1 MTTPKEKAALLV
13 LTYMAMGV
21 RKDQSKEYALAA
33 VEFTRDEFKL
43 HCAAEIGTD
52 GTPDDHFNT
61 IKSEIEKI

>member
-1 MTTPKEKAALLV
+1 MTTPKQKASLLI

-21 RKDQSKEYALAA
+21 RKDQAKEYALAA
-33 VEFTRDEFKL
+33 VEFAREEFKV

-61 IKSEIEKI
+61 IKQEIENL

>member
-1 MTTPKEKAALLV
+1 MTSKAKASLLI

-21 RKDQSKEYALAA
+21 RKDQAKEYALAT
-33 VEFTRDEFKL
+33 VEFAREEFKI

-61 IKSEIEKI
+61 IKQEIENL